1 MAIELSFLRRIAEV
15 AAAQTLPRFR
25 TVSSIDNKYQVGFD
39 PVTEADREAERAI
52 RALINSTFP
61 AHGIMG
67 EEFGSENLD
76 ASHVWVI
83 DPIDGT
89 RAFISGLPVWGTSR
103 KWKSGQPGKVPL
115 PLAAD
120 QFPPGRSCSKVTA
133 YSSKPSK

>member
-61 AHGIMG
+61 AHG
-67 EEFGSENLD
+67 
-76 ASHVWVI
+76 
-83 DPIDGT
+83 
-89 RAFISGLPVWGTSR
+89 
-103 KWKSGQPGKVPL
+103 
-115 PLAAD
+115 
-120 QFPPGRSCSKVTA
+120 
-133 YSSKPSK
+133 